1 MTTEQ
6 PGNPMPVGVTRSKYS
21 NRVVLKTILER
32 SDGGLELVGMR
43 VVIGGWVKASK
54 EVTKEPLPPLPPPSR
69 PPPPQQK
76 ADDGIGETEPKD
88 SSCMEILQSLIP
100 CLRSIMKGLGFHGNY
115 KLRKSSKQLITTP
128 LPPLPPQPPSS
139 PSSLIAFLQVSD
151 GSCVASLQVVVDSSI
166 APLSQLLHIG
176 TCILVEGLLGK
187 PSVEGKHVIELKA
200 EKILYIGTVEHDKY
214 PLSMKKLPIERLR
227 DYSQFRPRTTTVA
240 SVTRISNAL
249 TLATHIFFQHQGFLH
264 MHAPVI
270 TTTDCEGFTEKF
282 QVTTLL
288 DKVDKMEKPN
298 TVMETE
304 GVSLEVIKSA
314 AKEKTMLV
322 EELKRSGSN
331 KEALA
336 AALVDLKKTNE
347 LASQFEAREK
357 SKSETSLLKAVKL
370 NFSED
375 FFSCQTYLTVSGRLH
390 LESYACALGNVYSVG
405 PRFRADCAGNVAE
418 RSVIE
423 IEMTFSQLEDAMSCA
438 DDFFKFLCKWV
449 LDNCPEDMKFVSKQ
463 IDKTCIDRLQSL
475 ISGKVE
481 KISYAETVD
490 VLGKVEDKKFEIE
503 LKWGSALTAEHLSYL
518 VEVIHKKPVM
528 IYNYPK
534 EVKPFYARLNDDGK
548 TVAAFDLVVPKARTL
563 ISGSQNE
570 ERLDI
575 LSSRIKELGLPRE
588 QYEWYLDLRRHGTVE
603 HSGFSLGLD
612 QMILFTTGL
621 SDARDVIPF
630 PRSYA
635 RADN

>member
-32 SDGGLELVGMR
+32 SDGGLALVGVR

-54 EVTKEPLPPLPPPSR
+54 EVTKESLPPP
-69 PPPPQQK
+69 PPPSLPQQK
-76 ADDGIGETEPKD
+76 TDDGIGETEPKD
-88 SSCMEILQSLIP
+88 SSCMEILQSRIP
-100 CLRSIMKGLGFHGNY
+100 FLRSIMKGLGCHGNY
-115 KLRKSSKQLITTP
+115 KLRENSKPLITTP
-128 LPPLPPQPPSS
+128 LPPLPLPLPPQPQPPSS
-139 PSSLIAFLQVSD
+139 SSIAFLRVSD

-166 APLSQLLHIG
+166 VPLSQLLHIG
-176 TCILVEGLLGK
+176 TSILVEGLLGQ

-214 PLSMKKLPIERLR
+214 PLSMKKLPFERSR

-240 SVTRISNAL
+240 SVTRISSAL

-288 DKVDKMEKPN
+288 GKVDKTEKP
-298 TVMETE
+298 VMETE

-322 EELKRSGSN
+322 EELQRSGSN

-336 AALVDLKKTNE
+336 AALIDLRKTNE

-357 SKSETSLLKAVKL
+357 SKPETSLKAVKL

-423 IEMTFSQLEDAMSCA
+423 IEMAFSQLEDAMSCA

-449 LDNCPEDMKFVSKQ
+449 LDNCPKDMKFVSKR
-463 IDKTCIDRLQSL
+463 IDKTCMDQLQSL

-481 KISYAETVD
+481 KISYAEAVD

-570 ERLDI
+570 ERLDM

-635 RADN
+635 QADN

>member
-151 GSCVASLQVVVDSSI
+151 GSCVASLQ
-166 APLSQLLHIG
+166 
-176 TCILVEGLLGK
+176 
-187 PSVEGKHVIELKA
+187 
-200 EKILYIGTVEHDKY
+200 
-214 PLSMKKLPIERLR
+214 
-227 DYSQFRPRTTTVA
+227 VA

-423 IEMTFSQLEDAMSCA
+423 IEMAFSQLEDAMSCA